1 MYMLVLLDTY
11 APTYG
16 VLVIALF
23 ECVAIAWIYGLSTDT
38 LYDYYVILYNHRENT
53 TNDIEL
59 TTSQLGQ

>member
-1 MYMLVLLDTY
+1 MLVLLDTY

-23 ECVAIAWIYGLSTDT
+23 ECVAIAWIYGLSTAT
-38 LYDYYVILYNHRENT
+38 LYDYYVILYHRENI
-53 TNDIEL
+53 TNDMEL